1 MHHIGACHGRGEG
14 REDSEGRDGE
24 ALQGAQEEEHGGE
37 EATDGGDMARGEE
50 TWEECGDGVE
60 LTRGERLRRRLG
72 GWSRHTDPV
81 DGVNE
86 GSAPGASER
95 RREAGQWVWR
105 GGVQHTGPPMRPAQ
119 HPHQPRLHV
128 TLRGRHR
135 QDLRHPRRSGVDG
148 PQHPARCSLHE
159 DRERNAAF
167 LDLLYY
173 AILVIPES
181 SRFSSDLLRC
191 LVAIVI
197 VNSKYQSVA
206 IALVNS
212 KICAR
217 ELKLL

>member
-1 MHHIGACHGRGEG
+1 MALSHLSHRLLSPTTSAAMRHQSEHQEIETSRCSIAASAAMHHIGACHGQGEG

-105 GGVQHTGPPMRPAQ
+105 GGGGSTYWTSDAPCPTPSSTPA
-119 HPHQPRLHV
+119 P
-128 TLRGRHR
+128 
-135 QDLRHPRRSGVDG
+135 RHPSRTSSTRSSTSSTVGCGRATTSGSVFVTRG
-148 PQHPARCSLHE
+148 P
-159 DRERNAAF
+159 
-167 LDLLYY
+167 
-173 AILVIPES
+173 
-181 SRFSSDLLRC
+181 
-191 LVAIVI
+191 
-197 VNSKYQSVA
+197 
-206 IALVNS
+206 
-212 KICAR
+212 
-217 ELKLL
+217 